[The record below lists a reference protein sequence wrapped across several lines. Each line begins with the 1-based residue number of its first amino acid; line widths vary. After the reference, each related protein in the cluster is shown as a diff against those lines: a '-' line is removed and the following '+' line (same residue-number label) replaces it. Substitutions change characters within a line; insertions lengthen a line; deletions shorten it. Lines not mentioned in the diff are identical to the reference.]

1 MNDGRI
7 GTDIND
13 NEMEG
18 VIDVNSNDAIDNGNF
33 DFDAINDEDGDTGS
47 NTDCSTEV
55 DDVG

>member
-1 MNDGRI
+1 MNDDRI

-18 VIDVNSNDAIDNGNF
+18 VTDVNSNDASDNGNF
-33 DFDAINDEDGDTGS
+33 DFGAINDENDDTGS
-47 NTDCSTEV
+47 NNDCSTEV